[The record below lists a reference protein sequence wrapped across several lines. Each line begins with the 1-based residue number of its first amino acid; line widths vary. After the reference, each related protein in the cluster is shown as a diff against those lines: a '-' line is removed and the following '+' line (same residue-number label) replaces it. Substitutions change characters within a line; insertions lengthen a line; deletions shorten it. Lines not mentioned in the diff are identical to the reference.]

1 MEPQIFAGIGRLDP
15 NRGIVSSKPYASGT
29 TSGFRHASLPWAA
42 RTCRLFLAPYS
53 DPSCDRVDLDCPML
67 NQILPFLTGLP
78 PFSIYF
84 FLGAGAAL
92 ENIVPPVPADTFVVL
107 GGFLAAQGMADP
119 FAVFFATWGANVASA
134 LIVYAAGARY
144 GPEFFRRGLGRF
156 LLDSY
161 QLERIRG
168 FYDRWG
174 HWAIFLTRFLPG
186 FRAAVPVFA
195 GVTHQR
201 FLPVAFPLA
210 VASAIWYG
218 FLTFVG
224 TVTGR
229 NLETILGWVSGLNR
243 TLLVIALILAAGLAY
258 LWYRSRHVERS

>member
-1 MEPQIFAGIGRLDP
+1 
-15 NRGIVSSKPYASGT
+15 
-29 TSGFRHASLPWAA
+29 
-42 RTCRLFLAPYS
+42 
-53 DPSCDRVDLDCPML
+53 ML

-84 FLGAGAAL
+84 LLGAGAAL
-92 ENIVPPVPADTFVVL
+92 ENIVPPVPADMFVVL

-119 FAVFFATWGANVASA
+119 FAIFLVTWGANVASA

-144 GPEFFRRGLGRF
+144 GPAFFRKGLGRF

-161 QLERIRG
+161 QLERLRG

-224 TVTGR
+224 TVAGVIDSQRVGPQVVNTTR

-243 TLLVIALILAAGLAY
+243 TLLIIALILAAGLAY